1 MNSQARQQR
10 RAYEKWLKKTDPVR
24 YRTWKAEAPARGKQ
38 IHADNVEKI
47 RQAES
52 EMYEAR
58 QTKIIENLRNEGF
71 SDSEIDEHV
80 EDWVK
85 TIKVWG
91 SSERPKRM
99 REIKK
104 ERKALNGNI
113 PNEELDAE

>member
-24 YRTWKAEAPARGKQ
+24 YRTWKSEAPARGKQ

-71 SDSEIDEHV
+71 SDSEIDEQEIV
-80 EDWVK
+80 SFLNEYYLIYNSRLPK
-85 TIKVWG
+85 
-91 SSERPKRM
+91 SE
-99 REIKK
+99 IY
-104 ERKALNGNI
+104 
-113 PNEELDAE
+113 